1 MGREAEERGRKQKKA
16 VVPEGTA
23 ALGLDKN
30 LSTFACQF
38 RRKLRRHWVAPRFYC
53 MLHSRKSCHV

>member
-23 ALGLDKN
+23 AFGLDEN
-30 LSTFACQF
+30 FYSCLSTSAKISSALGSSEILFWASSQN
-38 RRKLRRHWVAPRFYC
+38 L
-53 MLHSRKSCHV
+53 